1 MARRVLSGQTPM
13 AVATAMGVDV
23 KTVRKWAERFGSE
36 GPAGLEDRSSR
47 PHRLREPTPPEVI
60 EQIIALRRQRWT
72 GKQIAKETATSRAT
86 VSRVLRS
93 ARLSRMRDL
102 EPAAPITGEIL
113 TSQVRSIDTQTRP
126 IAFAGSVAPEWVLA
140 EARAKLAVL
149 IGLEG

>member
-1 MARRVLSGQTPM
+1 MNLHRNARTTPISRAEMARRVLSGQTPM

-86 VSRVLRS
+86 SAVCCDLRV
-93 ARLSRMRDL
+93 
-102 EPAAPITGEIL
+102 
-113 TSQVRSIDTQTRP
+113 
-126 IAFAGSVAPEWVLA
+126 
-140 EARAKLAVL
+140 
-149 IGLEG
+149 